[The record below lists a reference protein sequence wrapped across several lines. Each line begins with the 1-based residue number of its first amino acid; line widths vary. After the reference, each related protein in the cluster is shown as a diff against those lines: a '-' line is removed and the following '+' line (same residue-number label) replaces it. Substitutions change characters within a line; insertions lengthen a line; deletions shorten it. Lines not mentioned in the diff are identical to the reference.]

1 VAVGHGDTPEE
12 AIEDMLG
19 QVGLK
24 LVDGPGIVP
33 TNTQVRAPAQDDEAN
48 VTDMLRERQA
58 RIDKVLDEAP
68 ILTQQMPDEAPILT
82 QQMPDGCQ
90 AAEKISFLKPVET
103 VHGQISVCSQ
113 LDLTLVAQYRAIVVI
128 GRMTGIERGSWP
140 TDPTQRT
147 VIKVMDL
154 KVQEVVDNAEWITEQ
169 LFGLERRLT

>member
-1 VAVGHGDTPEE
+1 MAVGHGDTPEE

-58 RIDKVLDEAP
+58 RIDKVL
-68 ILTQQMPDEAPILT
+68 DEAPILT